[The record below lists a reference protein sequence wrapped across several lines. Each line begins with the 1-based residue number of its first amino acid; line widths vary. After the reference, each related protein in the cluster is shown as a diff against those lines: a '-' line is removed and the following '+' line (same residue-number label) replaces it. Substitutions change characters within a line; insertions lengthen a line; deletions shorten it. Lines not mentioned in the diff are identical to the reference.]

1 MNAFLSL
8 GRWVFAIPFA
18 ILGLMNLLSTK
29 SMIEAFVPNYM
40 PAPMVWVIVGGIGL
54 VAASLSMLI
63 GKYDKL
69 ACTLLAI
76 YLLSMVLMVH
86 LPGAM
91 SGSISAQFLLFK
103 DLALAGAAMMYAHHL
118 SKDRS
123 VIG

>member
-18 ILGLMNLLSTK
+18 ILGLINFLSTK
-29 SMIEAFVPNYM
+29 TMVESFVPNYM
-40 PAPMVWVIVGGIGL
+40 PVPEIWVYLGGAGL
-54 VAASLSMLI
+54 VAASISILL

-76 YLLSMVLMVH
+76 YLLSMVAMVH
-86 LPGAM
+86 LPASM
-91 SGSISAQFLLFK
+91 AGSISAQFLLFK
-103 DLALAGAAMMYAHHL
+103 DMALAGAAMMYAQSL